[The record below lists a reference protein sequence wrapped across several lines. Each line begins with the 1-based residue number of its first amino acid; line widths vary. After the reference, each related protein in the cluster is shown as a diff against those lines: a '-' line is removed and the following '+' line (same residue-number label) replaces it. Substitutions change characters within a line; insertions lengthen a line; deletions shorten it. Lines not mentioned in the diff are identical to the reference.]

1 MKALY
6 IQIECIV
13 KSFLKVFESMRTIDP
28 ILERMRDAAGVPTD
42 KELCEKIDFL
52 NYATLDTWKNRDN
65 IPDKKLRMIAKFLGV
80 DHLFL
85 EFGEIDVLGSSD
97 NAPNISN
104 QMIKA
109 PIMSVKASAGR
120 GNEHYEVVT
129 TGELLIDRMLFKIL
143 PNLKNIRAIEVEG
156 DSMYPTLK
164 EGDYVVIEENNHFS
178 GDGIYVL
185 QWDSVL
191 LVKRLQA
198 GAKKIDIISD
208 NQSYAVNTFNPTDDQ
223 RSFHIVGKVILRMQ
237 R

>member
-1 MKALY
+1 MSDFSKRIKEVRKYHNYTQEEFAHLIGANNKQTVSDLENGKQKTLKDEQVQIIIDKFKVNKTWLLLGEGSMFEKGPD
-6 IQIECIV
+6 IQAENQ
-13 KSFLKVFESMRTIDP
+13 SLTI
-28 ILERMRDAAGVPTD
+28 
-42 KELCEKIDFL
+42 
-52 NYATLDTWKNRDN
+52 
-65 IPDKKLRMIAKFLGV
+65 
-80 DHLFL
+80 
-85 EFGEIDVLGSSD
+85 SS
-97 NAPNISN
+97 